1 MAKVY
6 FDKVKYG
13 MWVVEDLEDYYEFK
27 AVDFQT
33 KEESNHILSWSRN
46 YDTSNM
52 GKSNMSQRVDRI
64 YDVEIDGEKYYF
76 LFINNGDGWDVIS
89 EDSLKLEKLLNDSN
103 LFFTGDTKVV
113 E

>member
-6 FDKVKYG
+6 FDKEKYG
-13 MWVVEDLEDYYEFK
+13 IWLVEDLEDYYNFK
-27 AVDFQT
+27 AVNFET

-46 YDTSNM
+46 YDLSDMTNDID
-52 GKSNMSQRVDRI
+52 RV

-76 LFINNGDGWDVIS
+76 LFIENGNGWNVIS
-89 EDSLKLEKLLNDSN
+89 EDSMKLEKLLRETN
-103 LFFTGDTKVV
+103 LFFTGDTKIV

>member
-6 FDKVKYG
+6 FDKEKYG
-13 MWVVEDLEDYYEFK
+13 MWIVENLEDYYEFK
-27 AVDFQT
+27 AVNFET
-33 KEESNHILSWSRN
+33 NEESNHILSWSRN
-46 YDTSNM
+46 YDTSDM
-52 GKSNMSQRVDRI
+52 GENIDRI

-76 LFINNGDGWDVIS
+76 LFINNSGGWDVIS
-89 EDSLKLEKLLNDSN
+89 EDSIKLEKLLKDNN